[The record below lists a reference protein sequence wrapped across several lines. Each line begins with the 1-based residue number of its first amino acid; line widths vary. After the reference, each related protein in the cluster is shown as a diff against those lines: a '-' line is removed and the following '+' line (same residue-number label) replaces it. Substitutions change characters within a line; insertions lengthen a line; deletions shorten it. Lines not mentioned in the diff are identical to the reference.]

1 MIIKK
6 EFKVFFKIIY
16 SIFFTKVVFRVIVV
30 SISCTIVSHDVC
42 TRNFF
47 LKWHVLQYLY
57 LLRWKLIKEFLGATP
72 PPFHGLGFRRL
83 KNVLFL
89 LVKISGKSATSLKN
103 DGTYVPVVKPS
114 SCSWKCFFFKFSK
127 CYMYQAI
134 LTKRTLKKTQNW
146 FYMFLNKSISGFSP
160 FHIRTLACSWMKY
173 CWWNWVASFLPDPH
187 LFEECFCH
195 HRESGCRR
203 MCPKGHFITEYF
215 TRQTFTG
222 EANIYIR

>member
-1 MIIKK
+1 MSCITLVWIVSHNISKKNRDFQQDYVYKPLPFWSLLSMIIKK

-42 TRNFF
+42 TRIFF
-47 LKWHVLQYLY
+47 FKWHVLQYLY

-72 PPFHGLGFRRL
+72 LHGLGFRRL

-89 LVKISGKSATSLKN
+89 IVKISGKSATSLKN

-127 CYMYQAI
+127 CYQAI
-134 LTKRTLKKTQNW
+134 LTKRTFKKTQNW

-173 CWWNWVASFLPDPH
+173 CWWNWVALCNP
-187 LFEECFCH
+187 
-195 HRESGCRR
+195 
-203 MCPKGHFITEYF
+203 T
-215 TRQTFTG
+215 TG
-222 EANIYIR
+222 